1 MSKSRL
7 DPGPIQFYRTFVT
20 LPDPLL
26 GPAEIE
32 RFGAKPVASLQ
43 GLEGPVDCIIVNS
56 PHGVFAALTL
66 EKVLEICNGKPIIVD
81 VTGMLRRND
90 GVREGCVY
98 CTL

>member
-1 MSKSRL
+1 MVHELKEF
-7 DPGPIQFYRTFVT
+7 DIDVYGY
-20 LPDPLL
+20 DPLL
-26 GPAEIE
+26 GAAEIE

-56 PHGVFAALTL
+56 PHSVFAGLTL
-66 EKVLEICNGKPIIVD
+66 DAVLSICNGKPIIVD